1 MKNKIVKIESLG
13 INGEGVAKVNG
24 DVFFVPFA
32 LPGEKVEIEV
42 IREKG
47 NLNFCKLKNV
57 IQKSKNRVEPKCKY
71 FGICGGCNLEH
82 LNYIEALNFKT
93 NLVKETLKKVAGIE
107 VEVLKTIASPNYN
120 YRNKMVFPI
129 GQIDGKNIV
138 GMFEE
143 KSHKIVEIKRCEIA
157 DETINKVLILFN
169 KFLKK
174 SNLKGFYLNENLGE
188 LKYISCRVLNA
199 CPSVTIVATKDISKM
214 ICEFEKLLQ
223 ENFEKYSL
231 WLNINNKNTSE
242 ILSDNF
248 KFIGGEKEVK
258 MSSFGIKYSVHPY
271 SFKQVNNEIEK
282 KLYDEILKN
291 IKEDSVII
299 NAYSGAGLL
308 SAILSKNAKKVYGI
322 EINKNATNDANMLKS
337 FNSIINIDNICGDA
351 AKKLPNILKTNKDA
365 VVVLDPPKAG
375 VDNKLIQVLLD
386 SNVQKVIYV
395 ACGLTTLCR
404 DLRLLKEG
412 YDIKFVQPFDMFPNT
427 NNVETLVCLERK
439 IW

>member
-1 MKNKIVKIESLG
+1 M
-13 INGEGVAKVNG
+13 
-24 DVFFVPFA
+24 
-32 LPGEKVEIEV
+32 
-42 IREKG
+42 
-47 NLNFCKLKNV
+47 
-57 IQKSKNRVEPKCKY
+57 
-71 FGICGGCNLEH
+71 
-82 LNYIEALNFKT
+82 
-93 NLVKETLKKVAGIE
+93 
-107 VEVLKTIASPNYN
+107 
-120 YRNKMVFPI
+120 
-129 GQIDGKNIV
+129 
-138 GMFEE
+138 
-143 KSHKIVEIKRCEIA
+143 
-157 DETINKVLILFN
+157 
-169 KFLKK
+169 
-174 SNLKGFYLNENLGE
+174 
-188 LKYISCRVLNA
+188 
-199 CPSVTIVATKDISKM
+199 
-214 ICEFEKLLQ
+214 LQ

-337 FNSIINIDNICGDA
+337 FNSIANLDNICGDA

-375 VDNKLIQVLLD
+375 VDKKLIQVLLD
-386 SNVQKVIYV
+386 SNVQKIIYV

-439 IW
+439 TQ